1 MGKETLKVV
10 IRFIKN
16 PSGAAAVEFVLLA
29 PLFAAIMFGGFDLGR
44 YIFFQNE
51 LTSVTQEAGR
61 FAMIRGSSARTPA
74 TQAGII
80 NFATQRLRFNDPNNV
95 TFTVTFNPDNSRGST
110 IQIRAQANFAVVGG
124 LLDFS
129 ALTLDTTSTNIFVN

>member
-1 MGKETLKVV
+1 
-10 IRFIKN
+10 
-16 PSGAAAVEFVLLA
+16 
-29 PLFAAIMFGGFDLGR
+29 
-44 YIFFQNE
+44 
-51 LTSVTQEAGR
+51 
-61 FAMIRGSSARTPA
+61 MIRGSSARTPA
-74 TQAGII
+74 TQASII